1 MTNITRLNPEII
13 LEIMELLDLSD
24 ICPLIETSPLFLQ
37 HFLTHRH
44 QLLKST
50 VNDLNHRLVR
60 CNFSMLLSALRLR
73 CRHSENAPS
82 TQSEVREAEHASLR
96 LYRHQDARI
105 ELSTTAELGLI
116 HSARQLLI
124 ELEGVTDSYAP
135 KAWCEKQDSK
145 MVKPASLVLSL
156 NEKRRFIQTAIH
168 FETYCRMFFLQEKV
182 LFKRNASI
190 RQLFFNSTNET
201 FVEQG
206 PFYSITYYVFN
217 QYLTMIKN
225 TTTNL
230 PTTMP
235 PSRDQVKQRSR
246 WERQTRVEMLNFAH
260 VLTSQG
266 VGLLYKMQCM
276 NLLTQTEFMLD
287 WFYKVSQSPDPL
299 VLMVNGIDLHRKG
312 TLEPRPWQPW
322 EGIEGQSYRT
332 LAPWR
337 RGSYF
342 WDRDRIQSLGGIP
355 L

>member
-1 MTNITRLNPEII
+1 MTNVTRLSPEII

-24 ICPLIETSPLFLQ
+24 ICPLIQTSPLFLQ

-60 CNFSMLLSALRLR
+60 CNFSIFLSALRLR

-82 TQSEVREAEHASLR
+82 TQS
-96 LYRHQDARI
+96 
-105 ELSTTAELGLI
+105 
-116 HSARQLLI
+116 SARQLLI

-156 NEKRRFIQTAIH
+156 NEKRRFIQAAIH

-190 RQLFFNSTNET
+190 RQLFFNTTNET

-235 PSRDQVKQRSR
+235 PSRDQ
-246 WERQTRVEMLNFAH
+246 
-260 VLTSQG
+260 
-266 VGLLYKMQCM
+266 CM

-312 TLEPRPWQPW
+312 TLESRPWQPW